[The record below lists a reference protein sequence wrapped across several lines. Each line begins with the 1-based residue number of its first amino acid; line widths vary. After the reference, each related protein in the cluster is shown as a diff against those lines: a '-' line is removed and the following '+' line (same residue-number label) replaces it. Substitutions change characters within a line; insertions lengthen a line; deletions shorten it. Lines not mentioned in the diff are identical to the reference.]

1 MTKAISIQIALK
13 RQFGVAPCESFGLSG
28 GV

>member
-13 RQFGVAPCESFGLSG
+13 RQFGVAPRGSLGLSG